1 MTSVSNRTDPT
12 NRLRLHSPV
21 TRPSPS
27 SSNGSSLS
35 SPPAKRPAREKRQ
48 QTQPQTPALPLIA
61 APSERIS
68 LGQLCE
74 FASQR
79 VYTDLINMSEVY
91 ALKFE

>member
-1 MTSVSNRTDPT
+1 MSSVSNRPDLAS
-12 NRLRLHSPV
+12 RVRLHSPAV
-21 TRPSPS
+21 GRPSPS

-48 QTQPQTPALPLIA
+48 QIIPQTPVLPLIA

-74 FASQR
+74 FTSQR

-91 ALKFE
+91 V

>member
-1 MTSVSNRTDPT
+1 MSSISNRTDAVS
-12 NRLRLHSPV
+12 RSRLHSPV
-21 TRPSPS
+21 ARPSPS

-48 QTQPQTPALPLIA
+48 QAQPQMPAFPLIA

-91 ALKFE
+91 VCNI